1 MANTKKHEQFPV
13 LFNNGKIK
21 IYHNHC
27 DEIFIE
33 NPKSGVH
40 IRLDIHPY
48 GKGGLEFTTHDRVE
62 PIRVSNMIGW
72 SIIPR

>member
-33 NPKSGVH
+33 NPKGS
-40 IRLDIHPY
+40 
-48 GKGGLEFTTHDRVE
+48 LELRE
-62 PIRVSNMIGW
+62 E
-72 SIIPR
+72 